1 VSGNL
6 GIHEISLFVG
16 KGLVLSFTV
25 GACMILRAKYVMPN
39 SRTIIE
45 NGAVATQG
53 SQIVDVGR
61 YLAIQNSGTAPIY
74 DLGEAVLMPGLVN
87 AHTHLDLT
95 SIADSIQRVPKFTDW
110 IFQIVGKRTP
120 ETVGPSVREGV
131 QQSLAGGV
139 TTVGDIDGTGE
150 SVQVLRDTPIRKV
163 VFFEVLGF
171 SGERAAMGFNR
182 LATYL
187 DSPPVSDS
195 LLTPALSP
203 HAPYSTS
210 ADIYRE
216 CVMSNLPVCTH
227 IAETKEE
234 LEFLSRGTGA
244 FLDYL
249 EAFGIST
256 AEWSPP
262 QLTPVQYMGT
272 LGILRRSTVLA
283 HCNYLTDADVTMLAE
298 SGVSVVFC
306 PRSHHY
312 FYHTDHPVAQLIEK
326 GINVAIGTDSLA
338 SNWSLS
344 LLDELKF
351 LARTQP
357 YIRPETLLDMVTCNG
372 AKVLGLAQVG
382 RLEKGWQADIIAV
395 QIPND
400 GRPVIEQIL
409 DESSENLLTVVGGKI
424 CYASNHQE

>member
-1 VSGNL
+1 
-6 GIHEISLFVG
+6 
-16 KGLVLSFTV
+16 
-25 GACMILRAKYVMPN
+25 MILRAKYVMPN

-45 NGAVATQG
+45 NGAVAIQ
-53 SQIVDVGR
+53 SSKIIDVGLYPTVR
-61 YLAIQNSGTAPIY
+61 NSGTSPIH
-74 DLGEAVLMPGLVN
+74 DFGEAVLTPGLVN
-87 AHTHLDLT
+87 AHAHLDLT
-95 SIADSIQRVPKFTDW
+95 NSADLVQRTPKFTDW

-120 ETVGPSVREGV
+120 KTIEPSVRDGV
-131 QQSLAGGV
+131 QQSLAGGA

-150 SVQVLRDTPIRKV
+150 SVQILRDTPIRKM

-171 SGERAAMGFNR
+171 SGERASMGLNR

-187 DSPPVSDS
+187 GAPPVPDS
-195 LLTPALSP
+195 LLTSALAP

-210 ADIYRE
+210 ADIYRQ
-216 CVMSNLPVCTH
+216 CVASGLSVCAH
-227 IAETKEE
+227 IAETEEE
-234 LEFLSRGTGA
+234 LEFLSSGTGA

-256 AEWSPP
+256 VEWSPP
-262 QLTPVQYMGT
+262 QLTPMQYMEM
-272 LGILRRSTVLA
+272 LGILRKDSLLV
-283 HCNYLTDADVTMLAE
+283 HCNYLTDADVALIAE
-298 SGVSVVFC
+298 SGASVVFC

-312 FYHTDHPVAQLIEK
+312 FYHTNHPVVRLIEG

-357 YIRPETLLDMVTCNG
+357 CIRPEALLDMVTCNG
-372 AKVLGLAQVG
+372 AKALGLAQVG

-400 GRPVIEQIL
+400 SRPIIEQVF
-409 DESSENLLTVVGGKI
+409 DNVSQNLLTVVGGKI
-424 CYASNHQE
+424 CYASNH

>member
-1 VSGNL
+1 
-6 GIHEISLFVG
+6 
-16 KGLVLSFTV
+16 
-25 GACMILRAKYVMPN
+25 MILRAKYVMSN

-45 NGAVATQG
+45 NGAVTIQG
-53 SQIVDVGR
+53 SKIVDVGLYSTIR
-61 YLAIQNSGTAPIY
+61 NSGISPTH
-74 DLGEAVLMPGLVN
+74 DLGEAILMPGLVN

-95 SIADSIQRVPKFTDW
+95 SSADSIQRTPKFTDW

-120 ETVGPSVREGV
+120 STIEPSVREGV
-131 QQSLAGGV
+131 RQSLAGGA

-150 SVQVLRDTPIRKV
+150 SAQVLRDTPIRKM

-171 SGERAAMGFNR
+171 SGERAAMGLDR
-182 LATYL
+182 LAAYL
-187 DSPPVSDS
+187 ASLSVPDS

-234 LEFLSRGTGA
+234 LEFLSKGTGA

-262 QLTPVQYMGT
+262 QLTPVQYMKM
-272 LGILRRSTVLA
+272 LGLLRKDSLLV
-283 HCNYLTDADVTMLAE
+283 HCNYLTDADVTLLAE
-298 SGVSVVFC
+298 SGASVVLC

-312 FYHTDHPVAQLIEK
+312 FYHTDHPVLRLVER
-326 GINVAIGTDSLA
+326 GINVTIGTDSLA

-344 LLDELKF
+344 LLDEFKF
-351 LARTQP
+351 LVRTQP
-357 YIRPETLLDMVTCNG
+357 RIHPETLLDMATYNG
-372 AKVLGLAQVG
+372 AKALGLAQVG
-382 RLEKGWQADIIAV
+382 QLEKGWQADIIAV

-400 GRPVIEQIL
+400 GRLVIEQIL
-409 DESSENLLTVVGGKI
+409 DESSENLLTVVGGEI
-424 CYASNHQE
+424 CYTSNRYE